1 MVLSGSLS
9 RSVPESIYQKFNP
22 LFKLSTLYIYIYQKF
37 RSHVSKQLTFL
48 KLHFLDL
55 KEEASNTIANTVINQ
70 SETYN

>member
-22 LFKLSTLYIYIYQKF
+22 LFKLSTLYIYQKF

-48 KLHFLDL
+48 KLNFLDL
-55 KEEASNTIANTVINQ
+55 KEEASNRIANTVINQ

>member
-22 LFKLSTLYIYIYQKF
+22 LFKLSTLYIYQKF

-48 KLHFLDL
+48 KLHFLNL
-55 KEEASNTIANTVINQ
+55 KEEASNRIANTVINQ